1 MNKVQLQDLKA
12 KSKELRSNFKNLCK
26 GREKNIKD
34 FKYMILISPEDFKQ
48 YGASYHIKNINELF
62 VTIEKEGS
70 SSKNITTT
78 SNKNAQA
85 LNAYNSLQ

>member
-1 MNKVQLQDLKA
+1 MK
-12 KSKELRSNFKNLCK
+12 
-26 GREKNIKD
+26 KNIKD

-78 SNKNAQA
+78 STKNAQA

>member
-1 MNKVQLQDLKA
+1 
-12 KSKELRSNFKNLCK
+12 
-26 GREKNIKD
+26 
-34 FKYMILISPEDFKQ
+34 MILISPEDFKQ

-62 VTIEKEGS
+62 VTIEKECS